1 MSNLFERKTPLNP
14 VTLTQRPFSAFN
26 ANKNSNNV
34 FKPLEPNSFRLNKKR
49 DFFSPTKVEN
59 KTFYKERNISEV
71 HPLDFYTLGKIP
83 PNTVYQNLE
92 WNDVIKDNSNDIINR
107 NALPTKIKKFNEI
120 DLNKKFSN
128 IYEENITESNYIEPI
143 KVYKS
148 YEKYCLPKYATNI
161 GIYNLMKEKC
171 FSRDIHSSITRG
183 KCISKNEFIK
193 QKERIMK
200 KENLNLNNISCNKDT
215 KFEEKKLEQINKNY
229 KNERNKS
236 KEIKEKIKSSS
247 YSTGLI
253 YKDPNDYSKQ
263 LLKNNIFYFD
273 KNHHQMLKNRKWI
286 IEDKK

>member
-1 MSNLFERKTPLNP
+1 MSNLFERKTPLTP
-14 VTLTQRPFSAFN
+14 VSLTQRPLSVSN
-26 ANKNSNNV
+26 TNQNSNNV
-34 FKPLEPNSFRLNKKR
+34 FKPLEPNSYRLNKKR

-59 KTFYKERNISEV
+59 KTFYKERNNSDV

-92 WNDVIKDNSNDIINR
+92 WNKAIKGNSNDIIIR
-107 NALPTKIKKFNEI
+107 NALSINTKKFNEI

-128 IYEENITESNYIEPI
+128 IHEQNITENNYMEPI

-148 YEKYCLPKYATNI
+148 YEKYCLPKYATNM
-161 GIYNLMKEKC
+161 GMYKLMKEKY
-171 FSRDIHSSITRG
+171 FSRDIHSNITQG
-183 KCISKNEFIK
+183 KCLSKNEFIK

-200 KENLNLNNISCNKDT
+200 KENLNLNNISSNKDT
-215 KFEEKKLEQINKNY
+215 KFEEKKWEQIKKNY
-229 KNERNKS
+229 KNERNKN
-236 KEIKEKIKSSS
+236 KEIKEIIKSSS

-263 LLKNNIFYFD
+263 LLKNNTFYFD
-273 KNHHQMLKNRKWI
+273 KNNNQMLKNKKWI